1 MPLFFRNKRLIVL
14 LVSIIVLVALIG
26 FSLRER
32 ESLTWPE
39 KFANDMIG
47 IGQVVIAKPAHYIA
61 GFFETLEEI
70 KNTYEE
76 NEKLKIRLEE
86 LAKLETLVS
95 ELTKENE
102 ELREIIGMKES
113 LRDYEV
119 IHGTVIASNPDQ
131 WNKYIK
137 INKGEVDG
145 VKKDMAVI
153 TSKGLIGKV
162 RSTNKFTS
170 TIELLSMNNSK
181 SRISAL
187 IQGEENVYGLIEGYD
202 EESEMLL
209 MKRIPFDV
217 EIKEGQKVVT
227 SGLGGVFPRLLPI
240 GEVAKVEPD
249 QYGLNQTAYVK
260 PAADLNDIVYVM
272 VVKRSITEVQ
282 LEDESEDQAE

>member
-187 IQGEENVYGLIEGYD
+187 IQGKENVYGLIEGYD

>member
-32 ESLTWPE
+32 GSLTWPE

-187 IQGEENVYGLIEGYD
+187 IQGKENVYGLIEGYD